1 MKNHG
6 WHHYRGRNPHGLRDA
21 VMDGDPRALRAML
34 RHASGPNTLTRVTQ
48 ALQMRSD
55 ETSGRVNFHGYA
67 SISDTPY
74 EVSDWLGQ
82 YTETIRAE
90 AFNKTLMRDG
100 LDVIF
105 VYNHDWDAIPMAR
118 TTSGTLQLR
127 ADEVGLFTNARLD
140 ASRPDVMMLRS
151 AMNDGTVNAMS
162 FAFYVTDQTWSK
174 DYESREILELDMHG
188 GDVSAVTWPANPAT
202 TGTTGLRQQARA
214 LLASDAPALLGE
226 RVNREMRAD
235 GSLTPETAAALR
247 AVLDLL
253 AAADVHLDAAQPML
267 ADVLGVPNP
276 DVDEMDEEAGETM
289 PDDESVETPAQMD
302 AVAFQSTSAAHWDFE
317 ARRLLL
323 ADRAV

>member
-6 WHHYRGRNPHGLRDA
+6 WHHYRGRNPLGLRDA
-21 VMDGDPRALRAML
+21 VLDGDPRALRAVL
-34 RHASGPNTLTRVTQ
+34 RHSAGPNTLTHLTAPMQLR
-48 ALQMRSD
+48 AD
-55 ETSGRVNFHGYA
+55 DASGRVNFTGYA
-67 SISDTPY
+67 SISNTAY
-74 EVSDWLGQ
+74 TVSDWLGD
-82 YTETIRAE
+82 YTETIRGE
-90 AFNKTLMRDG
+90 AFNRTLSRDG

-118 TTSGTLQLR
+118 TTSNTLTLTV
-127 ADEVGLFTNARLD
+127 DDTGLFTSARLD
-140 ASRPDVMMLRS
+140 PSRPDVMMLRS

-214 LLASDAPALLGE
+214 LIASDAPALLGE
-226 RVNREMRAD
+226 RVQREMRAD
-235 GSLTPETAAALR
+235 GSLSPETAAALR

-267 ADVLGVPNP
+267 ANVLGVPNP
-276 DVDEMDEEAGETM
+276 DVDEEMGETM
-289 PDDESVETPAQMD
+289 PDDESAETPAQMQ
-302 AVAFQSTSAAHWDFE
+302 AVAFQSTSTEKWNFE
-317 ARRLLL
+317 ARRHLMVDK
-323 ADRAV
+323 AR